1 MPDLVWESPGIVQQS
16 EVGDLLMKKG
26 FGLILSGVYVLSTV
40 FFCDSDNLGIDI
52 DINMGKVGMTAS
64 DFGVMCISSSYPAL
78 NFQLADS
85 RDNEIPSSDGGTGNG
100 AGGSFGG
107 GTDAQPVDDEE
118 KPEPVVFGDE
128 PAVLIVHTHAT
139 ESYLPASEG
148 NYHTKKKENTVRDV
162 GSVLAQ
168 TLKDEGIM
176 SVHDL
181 TLHDNPSYSQSY
193 SRSYDT
199 VEALLKKYPTI
210 KCVIDLHRDAIASD
224 SKAQTVSVGGRQ
236 CAAYSFVVSNAVPTY
251 DANLKFIK
259 RLNKEA
265 SGSYSGFCGKVLERG
280 YRYNQDLSS
289 HYMLLEIGYNRNDIE
304 EARNTAEVFGKVLA
318 DTLKAGY

>member
-1 MPDLVWESPGIVQQS
+1 M
-16 EVGDLLMKKG
+16 LMKKG
-26 FGLILSGVYVLSTV
+26 FGLILAGVYVLSTV

-52 DINMGKVGMTAS
+52 DINRDKVGMTAS

-78 NFQLADS
+78 SLQLADS
-85 RDNEIPSSDGGTGNG
+85 RDNETPSSDGE
-100 AGGSFGG
+100 
-107 GTDAQPVDDEE
+107 TDVQPVDDEE

-193 SRSYDT
+193 SRSYETIDG
-199 VEALLKKYPTI
+199 LLKKYPTI

-236 CAAYSFVVSNAVPTY
+236 CASYSFVVSNAVPTY

-259 RLNKEA
+259 RLNREA
-265 SGSYSGFCGKVLERG
+265 SDSYSGFCGKVLERG

>member
-1 MPDLVWESPGIVQQS
+1 
-16 EVGDLLMKKG
+16 MKKG
-26 FGLILSGVYVLSTV
+26 FGLILAGVYVLSTV

-52 DINMGKVGMTAS
+52 DINRDKVGMTAS

-78 NFQLADS
+78 SLQLADS
-85 RDNEIPSSDGGTGNG
+85 RDNETPSSDGE
-100 AGGSFGG
+100 
-107 GTDAQPVDDEE
+107 TDVQPVDDEE

-181 TLHDNPSYSQSY
+181 TLHDNPSYNQSY
-193 SRSYDT
+193 SRSYETIDG
-199 VEALLKKYPTI
+199 LLKKYPTI

-236 CAAYSFVVSNAVPTY
+236 CASYSFVVSNAVPTY

-265 SGSYSGFCGKVLERG
+265 SDSYSGFCGKVLERG
-280 YRYNQDLSS
+280 SRYNQDLSS
-289 HYMLLEIGYNRNDIE
+289 RYLLLEIGYNRNDIE

>member
-1 MPDLVWESPGIVQQS
+1 
-16 EVGDLLMKKG
+16 MKKG
-26 FGLILSGVYVLSTV
+26 FGLILAGVYVLSTV

-52 DINMGKVGMTAS
+52 DINRDKVGMTAS

-78 NFQLADS
+78 SLQLADS
-85 RDNEIPSSDGGTGNG
+85 RDNETPSSDGE
-100 AGGSFGG
+100 
-107 GTDAQPVDDEE
+107 TDVQPVDDEE

-181 TLHDNPSYSQSY
+181 TLHDNPSYNQSY
-193 SRSYDT
+193 SRSYETIDG
-199 VEALLKKYPTI
+199 LLKKYPTI

-236 CAAYSFVVSNAVPTY
+236 CASYSFVVSNAVPTY

-265 SGSYSGFCGKVLERG
+265 SDSYSGFCGKVMERG

>member
-1 MPDLVWESPGIVQQS
+1 
-16 EVGDLLMKKG
+16 MKKG
-26 FGLILSGVYVLSTV
+26 FGLILAGVYVLSTV
-40 FFCDSDNLGIDI
+40 FFCDSDNLGKDI
-52 DINMGKVGMTAS
+52 GINMGKVGMTAS

-85 RDNEIPSSDGGTGNG
+85 RDNETPSSDGE
-100 AGGSFGG
+100 
-107 GTDAQPVDDEE
+107 TDVQPVDDEE
-118 KPEPVVFGDE
+118 KPEPVGFGDE

-181 TLHDNPSYSQSY
+181 TLHDNPSYNQSY
-193 SRSYDT
+193 SRSYETIDG
-199 VEALLKKYPTI
+199 LLKKYPTI

-236 CAAYSFVVSNAVPTY
+236 CASYSFVVSNAVPTY

-265 SGSYSGFCGKVLERG
+265 SDSYSGFCGKVLERG

-304 EARNTAEVFGKVLA
+304 
-318 DTLKAGY
+318 

>member
-1 MPDLVWESPGIVQQS
+1 
-16 EVGDLLMKKG
+16 MKKG
-26 FGLILSGVYVLSTV
+26 FGLILAGVYVLSTV

-85 RDNEIPSSDGGTGNG
+85 RDNEIPSSGGGTGNG

-199 VEALLKKYPTI
+199 AEALLKKYPTI

>member
-1 MPDLVWESPGIVQQS
+1 MPDLVWASPGIVQQNG
-16 EVGDLLMKKG
+16 VRDLLMKKG
-26 FGLILSGVYVLSTV
+26 FGLILAGVYVLSTV
-40 FFCDSDNLGIDI
+40 FFCGSDKKNVLSFD
-52 DINMGKVGMTAS
+52 DMGMTAA
-64 DFGVMCISSSYPAL
+64 DFGVMCISTAYPSL
-78 NFQLADS
+78 NLELADS
-85 RDNEIPSSDGGTGNG
+85 RDNENPLL
-100 AGGSFGG
+100 GG
-107 GTDAQPVDDEE
+107 GGGEGGGKTDAEPVGAEE

-181 TLHDNPSYSQSY
+181 TLHYNPSYSQSY
-193 SRSYDT
+193 SRSYET
-199 VEALLKKYPTI
+199 IETLLKQYPTI

-265 SGSYSGFCGKVLERG
+265 SDSYSGFCGKVLERG

-289 HYMLLEIGYNRNDIE
+289 RYMLLEIGYNRNDIE